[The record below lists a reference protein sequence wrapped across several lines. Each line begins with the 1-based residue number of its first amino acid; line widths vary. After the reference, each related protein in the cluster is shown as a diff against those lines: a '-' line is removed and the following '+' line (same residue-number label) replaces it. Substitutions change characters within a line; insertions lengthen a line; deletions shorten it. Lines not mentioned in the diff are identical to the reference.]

1 MAKKKILVIGSANM
15 DMHMPVA
22 AMPSAGETLMQ
33 GGSVSY
39 SPGGKSANSAVA
51 FSNLGAD
58 TVFCTR
64 LGHDSHGETLYAYY
78 KELGIDVSRVSI
90 DHEHATGFAAIMVD
104 EKTAQN
110 RILVYPGANDHLSE
124 EDVDNAFLSS
134 PDALYMQ
141 FEIPDALVISAA
153 EYAYH
158 RGIPTF
164 IDGGPAKADFP
175 LEKLPPVT
183 VFSPNETETECYTG
197 IRPLGADACLK
208 AAHELSKRVRAQYI
222 VLKLGDRG
230 AFIFNGTR
238 CKFVPAF
245 HVHAVDTTAAGDAFT
260 AALALRYITYG
271 DINEAAYYANA
282 VAALTVTKK
291 GASYSIPTAD
301 EVEAFIATQESL

>member
-1 MAKKKILVIGSANM
+1 MIKKRVLVVGSANM
-15 DMHMPVA
+15 DMHIPIS
-22 AMPSAGETLMQ
+22 AMPLAGETQMQ
-33 GGSVSY
+33 RGSVSY

-51 FSNLGAD
+51 FANLGAD
-58 TVFCTR
+58 TVFCAR
-64 LGHDSHGETLYAYY
+64 IGHDSHGETLYAYY
-78 KELGIDVSRVSI
+78 KELGIDVSAMAI
-90 DHEHATGFAAIMVD
+90 DREHATGFAAIMVD
-104 EKTAQN
+104 EATAQN
-110 RILVYPGANDHLSE
+110 RILVYPGANEFLSE
-124 EDVDNAFLSS
+124 QNIDKAFLSS

-141 FEIPDALVISAA
+141 LEIPSELVLSSA
-153 EYAYH
+153 EYAFR

-164 IDGGPAKADFP
+164 IDAGPAKADFP

-197 IRPLGADACLK
+197 IKPLGADACLK
-208 AAHELSKRVRAQYI
+208 AAHALHKRLKAQYI

-260 AALALRYITYG
+260 AALTLRYLQYG

-291 GASYSIPTAD
+291 GASFSIPTAE

>member
-1 MAKKKILVIGSANM
+1 MIKKKVLVVGSANM
-15 DMHMPVA
+15 DMHIPVSAMPVA
-22 AMPSAGETLMQ
+22 GETRIQ
-33 GGSVSY
+33 QGSVSY

-51 FSNLGAD
+51 FANLGAD
-58 TVFCTR
+58 TVFCAR
-64 LGHDSHGETLYAYY
+64 IGHDSHGETLYSYY
-78 KELGIDVSRVSI
+78 KELGIDVSAMAI
-90 DHEHATGFAAIMVD
+90 DREHATGFAAIMTD
-104 EKTAQN
+104 EATAGN
-110 RILVYPGANDHLSE
+110 RILVYPGANDYLAE
-124 EDVDNAFLSS
+124 ENIDKAFLSS

-141 FEIPDALVISAA
+141 FEIPNELVISSA
-153 EYAYH
+153 EYAFR

-164 IDGGPAKADFP
+164 IDAGPAKADFP

-197 IRPLGADACLK
+197 IKPLGADACLK
-208 AAHELSKRVRAQYI
+208 AAHMLHKRVKAQYI

-260 AALALRYITYG
+260 AALTLRYLQYG

-291 GASYSIPTAD
+291 GASFSIPTAE